1 MGCSIALQRSKW
13 LFPDFEVHAKIRGSV
28 TPTKYELLINLTTA
42 KALGLECRPAPYFPA
57 GLKYRKSGGG

>member
-13 LFPDFEVHAKIRGSV
+13 LFPDFEVHPKIRGV

-42 KALGLECRPAPYFPA
+42 KALALNAGRRLTSRPA
-57 GLKYRKSGGG
+57 